1 MYPRLRSSIV
11 LVVVVGLLIPASF
24 TSVLTL
30 EQRKQAQAE
39 VLRSDRERMTNVLAL
54 GMQQP
59 LWDLD
64 PQSGLPLF
72 EAVLNDPRIVAL
84 SVRDNRQHDFLSR
97 QYPDRRAGHQF
108 VVERPVV
115 HQGQQIGTVRL
126 EMDDGQMES
135 AAAGD
140 RRVLA
145 WTVLAQLLLSLI
157 LIVMLLHRRM
167 LVPIRRL
174 MRESDSLARRELE
187 HPFVWTQKDELGSL
201 GASLEHTRQSL
212 RALFSEIED
221 KNRMLEGDI
230 RQRVATELE
239 LQEHRDHLEEL
250 VLERTRELQEAKE
263 RADVANQAKTQFL
276 SSMSHELRT
285 PLNAV
290 LGYAQILQRER
301 GLSELQSQGLG
312 TIQKSGE
319 HLLALITDLLD
330 LAKIEAGKFELVRE
344 PVDLRAFVAGIS
356 DIVRIKADEKD
367 LVFRCEAA
375 ADLPARAQFDEKRL
389 RQVLLNLL
397 GNAIKFTD
405 TGMVSLD
412 VRCTRRHGGVAS
424 IRFEVRDTGIGME
437 AAQLERIFQPFE
449 QVGHPQR
456 KFGGTG
462 LGLSISRQ
470 LVRSMGG
477 EIAVTSEPGHGS
489 AFAFEI
495 DVPLTDAPIEA
506 APPERAIVGYRGPRK
521 RVLVVDDVDAN
532 RGMLRDLLQPLG
544 FDVCMAANGFDGIE
558 QAIARHPDAILM
570 DVVMPVMDGLEAA
583 RRIRQLPGFDRTRI
597 IAISASVAGNAHEA
611 AARAHIDAFLG
622 KPVQHRQLLQLLAD
636 LLGLSLIH
644 DEAPGVDT
652 SQDDTVALPP
662 GELDALRQVARE
674 GDMRLVR
681 QQANHIETLDARFKP
696 LADQLRQL
704 AETFQVAAIRE
715 MVRSLSERRTTL

>member
-1 MYPRLRSSIV
+1 MFPRLRSSIV
-11 LVVVVGLLIPASF
+11 LVVIVGLLIPASF

-30 EQRKQAQAE
+30 ERRKQAQAE
-39 VLRSDRERMTNVLAL
+39 VLRSDQERMTNVLAL

-64 PQSGLPLF
+64 PQAGLPLF
-72 EAVLNDPRIVAL
+72 EAILNDPRIVAL
-84 SVRDNRQHDFLSR
+84 SVRDLRQHEFLSR
-97 QYPDRRAGHQF
+97 QYPARRAGHQF

-115 HQGQQIGTVRL
+115 YQGQQIGTVRL

-135 AAAGD
+135 AVAGD
-140 RRVLA
+140 RRLLA
-145 WTVLAQLLLSLI
+145 WTVLAQLSLSLI

-167 LVPIRRL
+167 LVPIKRL
-174 MRESDSLARRELE
+174 MLESASLARRELE
-187 HPFVWTQKDELGSL
+187 HPFAWTQKDELGSL

-212 RALFSEIED
+212 RALFGEIED
-221 KNRMLEGDI
+221 KNRMLEDDI
-230 RQRVATELE
+230 RQRAATELE
-239 LQEHRDHLEEL
+239 LQRHREHLEEL

-290 LGYAQILQRER
+290 LGYSQILLRER
-301 GLSELQSQGLG
+301 GLSELQVQGLG
-312 TIQKSGE
+312 TIRKSGE
-319 HLLALITDLLD
+319 HLLSLITDLLD

-344 PVDLRAFVAGIS
+344 PVELRAFIAGIA
-356 DIVRIKADEKD
+356 DIVRVRADEKELAFQCD
-367 LVFRCEAA
+367 VPP
-375 ADLPARAQFDEKRL
+375 DLPARVQFDEKRL

-405 TGMVSLD
+405 TGMVGLD
-412 VRCTRRHGGVAS
+412 VRCTRRQDGAAS

-470 LVRSMGG
+470 LVRAMGG
-477 EIAVTSEPGHGS
+477 DIAVTSQVGHGTT
-489 AFAFEI
+489 FAFEI
-495 DVPLTDAPIEA
+495 DVPLTDAVSEVA
-506 APPERAIVGYRGPRK
+506 LPERAVIGYRGPRK
-521 RVLVVDDVDAN
+521 RLLVVDDVDAN

-544 FDVCMAANGFDGIE
+544 FDVSMAANGFDGIE

-570 DVVMPVMDGLEAA
+570 DIVMPVMDGLEAA
-583 RRIRQLPGFDRTRI
+583 RRIRRLPGLERTPI
-597 IAISASVAGNAHEA
+597 IAISASVAGTAHEA
-611 AARAHIDAFLG
+611 AARAPIDAFLG
-622 KPVQHRQLLQLLAD
+622 KPVQHRQLLQLLAE
-636 LLGLSLIH
+636 LLGLRLVYEEAQGG
-644 DEAPGVDT
+644 EAP
-652 SQDDTVALPP
+652 QDDAVALAPS
-662 GELDALRQVARE
+662 ELDALRQVVRE
-674 GDMRLVR
+674 GDMRLIR

-696 LADQLRQL
+696 WADQLREL
-704 AETFQVAAIRE
+704 AETFQLAAIRE
-715 MVRSLSERRTTL
+715 MVRGLSERRTTL